1 MSLRKSEYAIMS
13 HISDTAP
20 KKITVPQLRAR
31 KGGAP
36 IIALTAYD
44 YPSAR
49 LVDEAGFDV
58 ILVGDSLAQTVLG
71 YDSTLPVTL
80 EEMIAATRAVRRG
93 ARRALVVGDMPFG
106 YYQDS
111 VERALDSAIRF
122 VKEGGAEAV
131 KIEGGGRRAHLVKAI
146 VEAEIPVMGHIGL
159 TPQSLLR
166 MGGYKVQGKTM
177 DSARELIED
186 ALALENAGAF
196 AVVLEGIPKE
206 ISRII
211 TDRLS
216 IPTIGIGAGV
226 ECDGQILVFTD
237 LVGLTFGHTA
247 KFVRQYADLKST
259 ISNALKQYA
268 EDVTA
273 GRFPAEAESYSL
285 PEGVN
290 IAVEENSESM
300 PPLGPIH

>member
-1 MSLRKSEYAIMS
+1 MS
-13 HISDTAP
+13 HISESAP
-20 KKITVPQLRAR
+20 KKITAPHLRAR

-49 LVDEAGFDV
+49 LVDEAGFDF

-93 ARRALVVGDMPFG
+93 ARRALIVGDMPFG

-111 VERALDSAIRF
+111 VERAMESAIRF

-186 ALALENAGAF
+186 AHALENAGAF
-196 AVVLEGIPKE
+196 AVVLEGIPRE

-211 TDRLS
+211 TERLS

-247 KFVRQYADLKST
+247 KFVRQYADLKGIIAT
-259 ISNALKQYA
+259 ALHQYA

-285 PEGVN
+285 PEGV
-290 IAVEENSESM
+290 IVAVEEQPSESM